1 MYNNTNVF
9 VFLKSAC
16 ESIITL
22 KVLKAQSGTTH
33 PIFTIHIPTQ
43 DTLTPFPTILRY
55 LFIIIAIVQ
64 NSGANHLN
72 QAKIQ
77 MVFLG
82 TAS

>member
-43 DTLTPFPTILRY
+43 DTLIPFIDKEVNY
-55 LFIIIAIVQ
+55 LKPCQQLCLFSFELLQ
-64 NSGANHLN
+64 N
-72 QAKIQ
+72 
-77 MVFLG
+77 
-82 TAS
+82 